1 MKPTVH
7 ACLENMLYEATVK
20 FNKSKDFYEKAEEDF
35 FCDNG
40 SPDDFRKAKKE
51 QDTAMQRLIDLETT
65 KRILKEM
72 EDKGIEL

>member
-7 ACLENMLYEATVK
+7 ACLDSMLCEATVQFHRSKERYERAEKK
-20 FNKSKDFYEKAEEDF
+20 FFNSYG
-35 FCDNG
+35 N
-40 SPDDFRKAKKE
+40 PDDFREAKKD
-51 QDTAMQRLIDLETT
+51 QDAAMQRLIDLLTT